1 MKATVKARLTLAIAV
16 CAVLSCT
23 SDPSLRPVPIED
35 IKVCGELAERVARN
49 FDRLEDEMYRPDS
62 VFHSRLAQ
70 SWPGD
75 AQGRIVLGLVCD
87 AQASGREP
95 RYLSTIL
102 QHYPGFMN
110 EQGYFGPV
118 FGGKLNEQQLSGNGW
133 VLRGLCQY
141 YEWSGDKKAL
151 EMINSIVYNLFMKG
165 KGLFKDYPIDPESR
179 KKNLGDAIGEI
190 VYNDNNWILSS
201 DIGCIFIG
209 MEGLIHAYKILG
221 HEDLKELIDELV
233 DRFLEVDL
241 TGIRAQTHASLTACR
256 GLIRLA
262 EITGDESY
270 IPEVQKRWELY
281 RQYGMTAGYQNYN
294 WFCREDTWSEPC
306 AVVDS
311 YMVAVQLWM
320 HTGDESYLDDA
331 ELIYYNGIC
340 HNQRDNG
347 GFGCDFCPSTVT
359 GRTDIAVR
367 TDEAS
372 WCCTMRGAEG
382 LESAVNYSYFRKGNE
397 LYIPFYT
404 ESRVKL
410 DGGFELEQNT
420 TYPFEESVMF
430 RILRRADINSVKLR
444 VPVFAINPEVS
455 INSIPVA
462 VEQNGNFL
470 TVSGFTDND
479 EICLTFELPVTG
491 KIEEN
496 GMVKYHKGPMLLG
509 SENGSEEKTPLYHL
523 MNPEVSKG
531 SGYSKTI
538 LFSPD
543 LIFEEDEEE

>member
-1 MKATVKARLTLAIAV
+1 MKSLFQKYLTLSLASIAAIA
-16 CAVLSCT
+16 CT
-23 SDPSLRPVPIED
+23 TETQLKPVPIED
-35 IKVCGELAERVARN
+35 IKICGELAERVARN

-62 VFHSRLAQ
+62 VFHSRLAL

-75 AQGRIVLGLVCD
+75 AQGRIVLGLVCN
-87 AQASGREP
+87 AQASGRQP
-95 RYLSTIL
+95 LYLNTIL
-102 QHYPGFMN
+102 EHYPQFMN
-110 EQGYFGPV
+110 EQGYFGPI
-118 FGGKLNEQQLSGNGW
+118 FDGRLNEQQLSGNGW

-151 EMINSIVYNLFMKG
+151 NMINSIVDNLFLKG

-190 VYNDNNWILSS
+190 VYNDDNWILSS

-209 MEGLIHAYKILG
+209 MEGLIHAYGILG
-221 HEDLKELIDELV
+221 REDLKELIDELV
-233 DRFLEVDL
+233 NRFLEVDL

-281 RQYGMTAGYQNYN
+281 RQFGMTAGYQNYN

-320 HTGDESYLDDA
+320 HTGDASYLDDA

-347 GFGCDFCPSTVT
+347 GFGCDHCPSPVT

-382 LESAVNYSYFRKGNE
+382 LKSAVNYSYFQHGNE
-397 LYIPFYT
+397 LYVPFYT
-404 ESRVKL
+404 ESSVKL
-410 DGGFELEQNT
+410 ANGFEMIQST
-420 TYPFEESVMF
+420 AYPFEESVRF
-430 RILRRADINSVKLR
+430 RIVRRGGVNAIKLR

-455 INSIPVA
+455 INSNPVNA
-462 VEQNGNFL
+462 ELNGNFL
-470 TVSGFTDND
+470 TASGFTDGD
-479 EICLTFELPVTG
+479 EICLHFELPVTG
-491 KIEEN
+491 KTENN

-509 SENGSEEKTPLYHL
+509 KENGSDEMTPLYHL
-523 MNPEVSKG
+523 MDPKVNKEN
-531 SGYSKTI
+531 GYSKTI
-538 LFSPD
+538 LF
-543 LIFEEDEEE
+543 